1 MTIEIYDQVVPVMQR
16 MLQNLAAIVTKAE
29 KYAEERKI
37 EPAALLQARLAP
49 DMFTFTRQIQIATD
63 FTKST
68 PARLAGI
75 EPPKWEDTEQTFA
88 ELQARI
94 QRGIDYLGSFRREQ
108 FAGADTRAIEFKT
121 PRNTMNFTGRDFLL
135 HFALPNFY
143 FHLTLAYALLRHNGL
158 ELGKMDFLGG
168 K

>member
-1 MTIEIYDQVVPVMQR
+1 MAIDIYEQVVPVMQR
-16 MLQNLAAIVTKAE
+16 MLHNLSAILTKAE

-37 EPAALLQARLAP
+37 DPTALLQSRLFP

-75 EPPKWEDTEQTFA
+75 EPPKWDDTEKTFP

-108 FAGADTRAIEFKT
+108 FIGAETRAVEFKT
-121 PRNTMNFTGRDFLL
+121 PRGSMNFNGRDFLL
-135 HFALPNFY
+135 NFALPNFY
-143 FHLTLAYALLRHNGL
+143 FHATMAYALLRHNGL
-158 ELGKMDFLGG
+158 DLGKTDFIG

>member
-1 MTIEIYDQVVPVMQR
+1 MAIDIYDQVVPVMQR
-16 MLQNLAAIVTKAE
+16 MLHNLAAILTKAE

-37 EPAALLQARLAP
+37 DPAALLQSRLFP

-94 QRGIDYLGSFRREQ
+94 QRGVDYLGSFKREQ
-108 FAGADTRAIEFKT
+108 FVGGDTRAVEFKT
-121 PRNTMNFTGRDFLL
+121 PRGSMNFTGRDFLL
-135 HFALPNFY
+135 NFALPNFY
-143 FHLTLAYALLRHNGL
+143 FHATMAYALLRHNGL
-158 ELGKMDFLGG
+158 DIGKPDFIG